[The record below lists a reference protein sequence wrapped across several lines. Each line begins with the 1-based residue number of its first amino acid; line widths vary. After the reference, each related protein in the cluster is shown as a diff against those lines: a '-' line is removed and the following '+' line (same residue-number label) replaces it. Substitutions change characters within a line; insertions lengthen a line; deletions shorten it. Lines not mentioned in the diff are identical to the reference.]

1 MLLKLVF
8 GYSLQ
13 EYAQGIMFCKENNA
27 PFLETL
33 SSLHNCVG
41 KVATLVFPQVVHS
54 HQDSNQFLK

>member
-1 MLLKLVF
+1 MLRKVLY

-13 EYAQGIMFCKENNA
+13 KYAQGIMFCSENNTH
-27 PFLETL
+27 FLETL

-54 HQDSNQFLK
+54 HRESN